1 VGQKYLQVNMA
12 TFIYNPDRK
21 SKAQLI
27 AEFVVRKKQFTSI
40 FKDLETGP
48 MQQPEQHYLLVGQR
62 GTGKTTLLTR
72 LKYAV
77 EDSPQLNTWLL
88 PVLFAEEQYNITEL
102 ANLWENIAQYLD
114 DYAGLGNIYGE
125 MEANLGKK
133 DYEAI
138 CFEILAKH
146 LDAHKKKVVLLL
158 DNIGDLLKKFDELEI
173 RRLREILQTKPHI
186 RLIAASPFLLDSII
200 DYHQPLL
207 EFFKVVRLEGLTKL
221 ETEELLLTLGEVFGE
236 QEKMAAIIKEAPQ
249 RIEVM
254 RTLSGGVPRT
264 IALLFK
270 VFVDDAHGTALTD
283 LEKLLDAVTP
293 LYKHRMDDLKP
304 QQQKIMDAVARHWD
318 AISVSELKKRV
329 RMEGKIVSAQLHQ
342 LVQNQVIEKVPTNT
356 KNHLY
361 LLKER
366 FFNIWYLM
374 RYGRKDDRQ
383 RVIWLVKFLESWCS
397 PEDLAKRIMDYTQKM
412 KAGSLSEH
420 YQEFYG
426 QVYASFKN
434 VEAEIKYQL
443 KMTVPSNITQQVL
456 FNERE
461 VLAVAAQLKAQKK
474 YEQALLFLAKQE
486 VLSSA
491 AEEAAFNLSTDF
503 AGYDP
508 AQYFDFAAKVGA
520 NENTVNQLEDNPCFY
535 NLTFLACTG
544 IVTNTTAILYGTAKE
559 NEVIK
564 TVERIVSLLNI
575 KVLRFGTKPL
585 TELLYVLVASL
596 LTVKKYETAAFIF
609 EKVTA
614 VSLAELIKPM
624 YFAVIYFTKGEK
636 SQEYLQMG
644 WEIREAVE
652 DFVKLIIKYQKD

>member
-1 VGQKYLQVNMA
+1 MA

-27 AEFVVRKKQFTSI
+27 AEFVVRKKIFASI
-40 FKDLETGP
+40 FRDLETGT
-48 MQQPEQHYLLVGQR
+48 MQHPEQHYLLVGQR

-88 PVLFAEEQYNITEL
+88 PVMFAEEQYNITEL

-114 DYAGLGNIYGE
+114 DYAGFDNVYGE
-125 MEANLGKK
+125 MEAKLGKK

-138 CFEILAKH
+138 CFDILAKH
-146 LDAHKKKVVLLL
+146 LDAQQKKIVLLV
-158 DNIGDLLKKFDELEI
+158 DNIGDLLKKFDELEV

-207 EFFKVVRLEGLTKL
+207 EFFKVVRLEALTKS

-236 QEKMAAIIKEAPQ
+236 QNKIATIIKETPQ

-254 RTLSGGVPRT
+254 RTLSGGIPRT

-270 VFVDDAHGTALTD
+270 VFIDDAHGTALTD

-304 QQQKIMDAVARHWD
+304 QQQKIMDAVAKHWD

-342 LVQNQVIEKVPTNT
+342 LVQNQVIEKVPTET

-383 RVIWLVKFLESWCS
+383 RVVWLVKFLESWCS
-397 PEDLAKRIMDYTQKM
+397 PEDLARRIMDYTQKM
-412 KAGSLSEH
+412 QDGLLSEH

-426 QVYASFKN
+426 QVYASLQH
-434 VEAEIKYQL
+434 VEADIKYAL
-443 KMTVPSNITQQVL
+443 KMAVPTSIAQQVL
-456 FNERE
+456 LNEPE
-461 VLAVAAQLKAQKK
+461 VLAIANKLKAENK
-474 YEQALLFLAKQE
+474 YEQALLLLAKQE
-486 VLSSA
+486 ALSSEGGKMTIELLEGLLQFNPQQYWDFA
-491 AEEAAFNLSTDF
+491 LKTLSSPVGNHLEDRSDSYNVTFLSNTAFSYYCFAAFGSESNNLHEDAIEYLNRLVDLLNDRENGIAEESVIDILWVMVF
-503 AGYDP
+503 A
-508 AQYFDFAAKVGA
+508 
-520 NENTVNQLEDNPCFY
+520 
-535 NLTFLACTG
+535 
-544 IVTNTTAILYGTAKE
+544 
-559 NEVIK
+559 
-564 TVERIVSLLNI
+564 LL
-575 KVLRFGTKPL
+575 LR
-585 TELLYVLVASL
+585 
-596 LTVKKYETAAFIF
+596 KKYETATYLF

-614 VSLAELIKPM
+614 FSLAELIKPV
-624 YFAVIYFTKGEK
+624 YFALLYFTKGEK
-636 SQEYLQMG
+636 SAAYLAMG
-644 WEIREAVE
+644 SEIKATVE
-652 DFVKLIIKYQKD
+652 WLVKFLKENQKN